1 MAAVAANLEF
11 EAALIGQDPLL
22 ICDIKR
28 KKQNL
33 QARHTPYIIQLS
45 LNSFVHFPR
54 RRKIRK
60 GEEPRKE
67 LIRGHRVV
75 RSIEV
80 KSRMRR
86 RNILSLK
93 LRY

>member
-1 MAAVAANLEF
+1 MAAVAANLEA

-22 ICDIKR
+22 ICYIKG
-28 KKQNL
+28 KKQTL
-33 QARHTPYIIQLS
+33 QARHTLYIIQLS

-54 RRKIRK
+54 RRKFRK

-67 LIRGHRVV
+67 LIRGHRAA

-80 KSRMRR
+80 KSRMGC
-86 RNILSLK
+86 RNM
-93 LRY
+93 LRFKSRH

>member
-1 MAAVAANLEF
+1 MAANLEA

-22 ICDIKR
+22 IYDMKR

-33 QARHTPYIIQLS
+33 QARHTLYVIQLS

-54 RRKIRK
+54 RRKFRK

-67 LIRGHRVV
+67 LIRGHRAV

-80 KSRMRR
+80 KSRMRC
-86 RNILSLK
+86 RNILSFK
-93 LRY
+93 PRH